1 MSDVKPAM
9 VVGLKWDEGLRFTA
23 TSKGL
28 TWILDGRNEA
38 APGPVVVMASAL
50 AGCMSID
57 LVHILTKGRHK
68 VASLEAEFTGQ
79 RADTD
84 PKRFTRIELLFKL
97 KTAAPIDA
105 VERAIDLS
113 REKYCSVWQ
122 SMRQDIEFVTSV
134 ELTALDA

>member
-28 TWILDGRNEA
+28 TWTLDGRNEA

>member
-1 MSDVKPAM
+1 MTDVKTTT
-9 VVGLKWDEGLRFTA
+9 VVGLEWEEGLRFTA
-23 TSKGL
+23 RHKGN
-28 TWILDGRNEA
+28 TWTLDGRNEA
-38 APGPVVVMASAL
+38 GPGPVVALASAL
-50 AGCMSID
+50 AGCMAID

-68 VASLEAEFTGQ
+68 VAALQAEFTGQ

-84 PKRFTRIELLFKL
+84 PKRLTRVDLVFKV
-97 KTAAPIDA
+97 KTAAPIEA

-134 ELTALDA
+134 ELTAVDA

>member
-1 MSDVKPAM
+1 MSDVKAAM

-23 TSKGL
+23 TGKGQ
-28 TWILDGRNEA
+28 TWTLDGRNEV
-38 APGPVVVMASAL
+38 APGPVVIMASAL

-68 VASLEAEFTGQ
+68 VVSLEAEFTGQ
-79 RADTD
+79 RADAD

-134 ELTALDA
+134 ELSSLDE

>member
-23 TSKGL
+23 ASKGL
-28 TWILDGRNEA
+28 TWTLDGRNEA

-57 LVHILTKGRHK
+57 LVHILIKGRHR

-134 ELTALDA
+134 ELTAIDA